1 VADWRLQ
8 LVLKGNYINGSF
20 EKPEHVDGY
29 VNCINPGERTD
40 VIGKFPFSTQSVDDA
55 FTSAREALPRWSQYS
70 INERTTA
77 VSNFAE
83 VLKIHQQ
90 ASVQLI
96 ARDSGKPI
104 WEAEHEVQATLH
116 FMEVLLDD
124 GLEALAPRVLEGKEG
139 RTVYAPRGVVGLL
152 CPHTPSLYTISVQTA
167 AAILAGNTVV
177 YKPSKYTPAIG
188 QHVAELW
195 DRCRLPRGVVNM
207 VQGSGAIVGQH
218 IANHKELNAL
228 VFTGN
233 FTGATA
239 LRKVFFRRPE
249 VAVVYQTG
257 GKGIAI
263 VLNDADLEQA
273 VYEVMVGAFLTSG
286 MRHNSTGRVI
296 VEGEIYDQ
304 FVANLVDRSGRI
316 AIGHPEEVGVFMG
329 PMISDGHR
337 NRCRK
342 YLSLLESEGHIPL
355 LVGGRFEIEGQ
366 KGFYCAP
373 SITFIDHKRL
383 NPCLNEP
390 PQGPTLLVYRVDNAD
405 EAIELHNRAVYRHT
419 CSIFSKSRGPF
430 GLENRLMSGGINFN
444 RATIGA
450 SRRLPSMGLGRAS
463 GHKQG
468 GLGLLRSLTF
478 PKAVL
483 RETRP
488 FDSTMAIP
496 GTNWSDS
503 DIGDSLGADTEIE
516 DPTVLNMNLA
526 ESLDW

>member
-1 VADWRLQ
+1 MADWRLQ
-8 LVLKGNYINGSF
+8 LVRKGNYVNGSF
-20 EKPEHVDGY
+20 EKPERVDGY
-29 VNCINPGERTD
+29 VNCVNPGERTD
-40 VIGKFPFSTQSVDDA
+40 IIGKFPFSTQSVDDA
-55 FTSAREALPRWSQYS
+55 FDFAKAVLPRWSKYS
-70 INERTTA
+70 LNERTA
-77 VSNFAE
+77 AISNFAE
-83 VLKIHQQ
+83 VLKMHHD
-90 ASVQLI
+90 ASVQI
-96 ARDSGKPI
+96 IVRDTGKPV

-124 GLEALAPRVLEGKEG
+124 GLNALAPRVLEGKEG
-139 RTVYAPRGVVGLL
+139 RTIYSPRGVVGLL
-152 CPHTPSLYTISVQTA
+152 CPHTPSLYTISIQIA

-177 YKPSKYTPAIG
+177 YKPSKYTPAVG

-207 VQGSGAIVGQH
+207 VQGSGAIIGQH
-218 IANHKELNAL
+218 IANHRHLNAL

-233 FTGATA
+233 FAGATA
-239 LRKVFFRRPE
+239 LRKVMFKRPE

-263 VLNDADLEQA
+263 VLNDANLEQA
-273 VYEVMVGAFLTSG
+273 VYEVMVGAFLTAG

-296 VEGEIYDQ
+296 VESGIYDQ

-316 AIGHPEEVGVFMG
+316 SIGHAEDAGIFMG

-342 YLSLLESEGHIPL
+342 YLNMLESQGHTPL
-355 LVGGRFEIEGQ
+355 LVGGRFNIEGQ

-373 SITFIDHKRL
+373 SITFVDHTNANPNL
-383 NPCLNEP
+383 NTP
-390 PQGPTLLVYRVDNAD
+390 PPGPTLLVYKVDSAA
-405 EAIELHNRAVYRHT
+405 EAIDLHNRALYRHT
-419 CSIFSKSRGPF
+419 CSIFSKSRGPQ
-430 GLENRLMSGGINFN
+430 GIENDVQSGGINFN

-450 SRRLPSMGLGRAS
+450 SRRLPSMGLGRSS

-468 GLGLLRSLTF
+468 GLGLIRSLTF

-488 FDSTMAIP
+488 FDPTMVIP
-496 GTNWSDS
+496 GTNWSET

-516 DPTVLNMNLA
+516 DPTVLNMNLS
-526 ESLDW
+526 ESRDW